1 MKNKLAWAQGV
12 EIKSDQID
20 DQTGVFEGYGAIFG
34 ARDKGGDVIE
44 PGAFAASLARHRTA
58 GSMPALLLQ
67 HDPASPVGVWEIV
80 EEDAR
85 GLRVRGRL
93 LLDVQ
98 AGREALALLKARAL
112 TGLSIGYRTL
122 RSKGGADGVRM
133 LQEVDLWEVSLVTF
147 PMQPL
152 AGVDSVKF
160 SELEAG
166 VDSLAEAEA
175 LLREE
180 AGFSRKAARDFVGRI
195 LALDRKRR
203 EAEADQQALTSAAQR
218 LLTVFQ

>member
-1 MKNKLAWAQGV
+1 MRGLNRLSGV
-12 EIKSDQID
+12 EIKSDLID
-20 DQTGVFEGYGAIFG
+20 SATGVFEGYGAIFG
-34 ARDKGGDVIE
+34 AKDLGGDVIE
-44 PGAFAASLARHRTA
+44 PGAFLKSLAAHKSS

-67 HDPASPVGVWEIV
+67 HDPSVPVGVWEEM

-85 GLRVRGRL
+85 GLRVKGRL

-98 AGREALALLKARAL
+98 AGREALALLKAKAL
-112 TGLSIGYRTL
+112 RGLSIGYRTL
-122 RSKGGADGVRM
+122 RAKSVTDAARM
-133 LQEVDLWEVSLVTF
+133 LQEVDLWEISLVTF

-166 VDSLAEAEA
+166 VESLAAAES

-195 LALDRKRR
+195 LAIDRTRR
-203 EAEADQQALTSAAQR
+203 EAEADQKALQAAAQR
-218 LLTVFQ
+218 LRDVFQ